1 MKIGIITFWQGKDNY
16 GQLLQCWALQQYLRK
31 QGHDPFLIRYDF
43 VGNVRRPSFK
53 RFLKLFLIYPIFLK
67 IASIVNQN
75 RNEKLR
81 HYNDL
86 KNKERKFCDFL
97 KENITVSDI
106 IYSDY
111 SALRKTPPLA
121 ECYITGS
128 DQVWAQKLDYEDNKA
143 FF

>member
-1 MKIGIITFWQGKDNY
+1 MRIGIITFWQGKDNY

-31 QGHDPFLIRYDF
+31 HGHEPFLIRYDF
-43 VGNVRRPSFK
+43 VGNVCRPSLK

-67 IASIVNQN
+67 IASVVNQN

-81 HYNDL
+81 YYNDL

-121 ECYITGS
+121 
-128 DQVWAQKLDYEDNKA
+128 
-143 FF
+143 